1 MSTGQSFL
9 GGAAWLAAAGIVSK
23 ILGAAFRIPLAR
35 LIGSEGMGL
44 FGMAYP
50 LYTMILALST
60 AGIPVAISKLVA
72 EKMALNESEGATAVF
87 KVANRFLFI
96 SGTFFAV
103 LTAVLAWI
111 FVVGGVIRDPR
122 ALWPLLA
129 IAPAVLLVAIN
140 SVSRGYFQGFQ
151 DMRPTAVSQVV
162 EQLLRATTALALG
175 YLLLPYGLEFA
186 TAGATFGAVTGSIG
200 AGVVLWSYRR
210 RPSSRSLSLAPWPQA
225 WQQILKQILGLAI
238 PVTMSSLMMP
248 IMQNMDVL
256 LVPVRLEAAGYTVK
270 EATALFG
277 QLSEMAATLINL
289 PIILTGALGVS
300 LVPAV
305 SAARSPLQLKK
316 YIGAAMRFT
325 ILLQL
330 PAAAGLYLLA
340 EPIMSLLY
348 ASPEAGPALS
358 ASAAICLFLGL
369 HQTTAG
375 ILQGLGRTGLPVRS
389 LAIGAVVKVALTYI

>member
-210 RPSSRSLSLAPWPQA
+210 RPSSVLCPL
-225 WQQILKQILGLAI
+225 LLGLK
-238 PVTMSSLMMP
+238 PG
-248 IMQNMDVL
+248 N
-256 LVPVRLEAAGYTVK
+256 RY
-270 EATALFG
+270 
-277 QLSEMAATLINL
+277 
-289 PIILTGALGVS
+289 
-300 LVPAV
+300 
-305 SAARSPLQLKK
+305 
-316 YIGAAMRFT
+316 
-325 ILLQL
+325 
-330 PAAAGLYLLA
+330 
-340 EPIMSLLY
+340 
-348 ASPEAGPALS
+348 
-358 ASAAICLFLGL
+358 
-369 HQTTAG
+369 
-375 ILQGLGRTGLPVRS
+375 
-389 LAIGAVVKVALTYI
+389 